1 MFFLYK
7 MAKYK
12 TIKEFYTE
20 RKVHEQQPTYTIQPN
35 QLIPRQPKKQ
45 LQLRYE
51 EKEYDTS
58 QPDVFGPAFWFTLH
72 NGASRYPIE
81 ASPVQAEKAKGFIRG
96 IPVMLPC
103 EKCSGHAQ
111 SYIEGNDRQMDD
123 IVSGREN
130 LFKFF
135 WEFHNYVNKRYNKP
149 QITLEEAKSMYMG
162 KSKVLSL
169 KYQ

>member
-1 MFFLYK
+1 
-7 MAKYK
+7 
-12 TIKEFYTE
+12 
-20 RKVHEQQPTYTIQPN
+20 
-35 QLIPRQPKKQ
+35 
-45 LQLRYE
+45 
-51 EKEYDTS
+51 
-58 QPDVFGPAFWFTLH
+58 
-72 NGASRYPIE
+72 
-81 ASPVQAEKAKGFIRG
+81 
-96 IPVMLPC
+96 
-103 EKCSGHAQ
+103 
-111 SYIEGNDRQMDD
+111 MDD

>member
-1 MFFLYK
+1 
-7 MAKYK
+7 MAQYK
-12 TIKEFYTE
+12 TIKEFYTD
-20 RKVHEQQPTYTIQPN
+20 RKVQEQQQSLYSVQPN
-35 QLIPRQPKKQ
+35 QLRRTQKKKQ

-51 EKEYDTS
+51 EKEYDNTS
-58 QPDVFGPAFWFTLH
+58 APDVFGPAFWFTLH

-81 ASPVQAEKAKGFIRG
+81 ASPFQAEKMKGFIKG

-103 EKCSGHAQ
+103 EKCSEHAQ
-111 SYIEGNDRQMDD
+111 SYIEGNDREMDD

-149 QITLEEAKSMYMG
+149 QISLEDAKAMYMG
-162 KSKVLSL
+162 KAKVVSL
-169 KYQ
+169 KFQ